1 MEQFFFVIYKHLR
14 HCDLFSTKCVTL
26 RGLPQAV
33 FSNRRSLP
41 YSVAGRSSYL
51 TAGSYTMYRR
61 AHNLLQTRRMI
72 AISVCLGLFR
82 RWKTRA
88 LRSARIMQ

>member
-1 MEQFFFVIYKHLR
+1 MLKKYLEGWKITVELWNSRLDIVDCSKVPVWHYTCKAR
-14 HCDLFSTKCVTL
+14 VTP

-33 FSNRRSLP
+33 FSNRRSRP

-61 AHNLLQTRRMI
+61 AHSYRQ
-72 AISVCLGLFR
+72 AAS
-82 RWKTRA
+82 
-88 LRSARIMQ
+88 S